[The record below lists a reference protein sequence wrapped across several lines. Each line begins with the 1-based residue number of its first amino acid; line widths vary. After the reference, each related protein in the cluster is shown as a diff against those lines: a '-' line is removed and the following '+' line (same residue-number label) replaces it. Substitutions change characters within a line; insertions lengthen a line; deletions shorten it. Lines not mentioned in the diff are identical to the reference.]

1 MHLICYAEHSSATVN
16 AHLAENTLLPHS
28 FLRYIMKQRTVL
40 LLAIALTL
48 FATIGITVVV
58 LASVG
63 RQTEAAN
70 SEAVP
75 AVSSSTSDLALSDTS
90 LTADREVAY
99 RAQIERANLQLQA
112 AYERI
117 QQLQDQN
124 QQLRQREELYRQR
137 LEESNQAIQLLQ
149 SQVDQLNGSLALNS
163 SSDPAPIVYEGDEEG
178 EYEHDKDSAY
188 EDDEDRAYE
197 HDKDNTHKDGENR
210 LSDSDKGHAYEDGED
225 REYDHN

>member
-1 MHLICYAEHSSATVN
+1 
-16 AHLAENTLLPHS
+16 
-28 FLRYIMKQRTVL
+28 MKQRTAL
-40 LLAIALTL
+40 LLATALTL
-48 FATIGITVVV
+48 FATIGITAVV
-58 LASVG
+58 LASAG

-70 SEAVP
+70 SEVVP

-90 LTADREVAY
+90 LSADREAAY
-99 RAQIERANLQLQA
+99 RAQIEQANLQLQA
-112 AYERI
+112 AYEQI

-149 SQVDQLNGSLALNS
+149 SQVDQLSGSLAFNS
-163 SSDPAPIVYEGDEEG
+163 SSDPAPFAYEGDDEG

-197 HDKDNTHKDGENR
+197 HDKDNAHKDDENH
-210 LSDSDKGHAYEDGED
+210 LSDSDQGRVYEDGED
-225 REYDHN
+225 REYDHD